1 MEETE
6 KPKRKE
12 RWLLYPY
19 RLAHHPLCSE
29 FKDHVYI
36 IRGAEVCRGCVN
48 MYSGVLLGLILMPI
62 FDVVLNMNYWMA
74 FALNWGLYLFTP
86 ISVFLHPPRVVK
98 DFSRMLLGV
107 AIPNSFNIIV
117 LSIIKLS
124 TGFNWGAF
132 IMLLVTLLTYYFS
145 RKYFSKLRDKRNE
158 QVCRNC
164 DQFYNPRC
172 EGMRKSADRATA
184 LSSREKGDAFSEK

>member
-1 MEETE
+1 MEEKT

-12 RWLLYPY
+12 KWLLYPY
-19 RLAHHPLCSE
+19 RLAHHPLCSQ

-36 IRGAEVCRGCVN
+36 IRGMEVCRGCVN
-48 MYSGVLLGLILMPI
+48 MYSGVLLGLILIPI
-62 FDVVLNMNYWMA
+62 FDIFLHMNYWMA

-107 AIPNSFNIIV
+107 AIPNTFNIIV
-117 LSIIKLS
+117 LSIIKLT
-124 TGFNWGAF
+124 TGFNWGAL
-132 IMLLVTLLTYYFS
+132 IILIVTALLYYFS
-145 RKYFSKLRDKRNE
+145 RKYFSKLRDRRNE
-158 QVCRNC
+158 EVCRNC

-172 EGMRKSADRATA
+172 EGMKKSADRATA
-184 LSSREKGDAFSEK
+184 LSSHKKGDAFSEK

>member
-1 MEETE
+1 MEETK

-19 RLAHHPLCSE
+19 RLAHHPLCSQ

-36 IRGAEVCRGCVN
+36 IRGMEVCRGCVN
-48 MYSGVLLGLILMPI
+48 MYSGVLLGLILIPI

-86 ISVFLHPPRVVK
+86 ISVFLHPPRFVK

-107 AIPNSFNIIV
+107 AIPNTFNIII
-117 LSIIKLS
+117 LSIFKLT
-124 TGFNWGAF
+124 TGFNWGAL
-132 IMLLVTLLTYYFS
+132 IILIVTALLYYFS
-145 RKYFSKLRDKRNE
+145 RKYFSKLRDRRNE

-184 LSSREKGDAFSEK
+184 LSSHEKGDAFSEK